1 MDRTVVKKTTLK
13 EQDEAFCLSLSLDE
27 RLYILED
34 LNRQGCILLGYPVS
48 APMKRIVRVDRLEK
62 ERIITA

>member
-27 RLYILED
+27 RLRVIEE
-34 LNRQGCILLGYPVS
+34 LNRQGRILAGYSAS
-48 APMKRIVRVDRLEK
+48 APMNRSAVH
-62 ERIITA
+62 TA